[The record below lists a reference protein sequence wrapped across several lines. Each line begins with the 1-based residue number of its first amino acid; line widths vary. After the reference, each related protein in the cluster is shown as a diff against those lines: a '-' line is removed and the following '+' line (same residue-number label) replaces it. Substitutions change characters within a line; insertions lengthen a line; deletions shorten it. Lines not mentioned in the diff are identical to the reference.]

1 MSDEIQEELGDTSLS
16 ENLLKSDDTDLE
28 ANLPKTQRKSKK
40 FGLTMFKKET
50 TVKNETPKGQDPSL

>member
-1 MSDEIQEELGDTSLS
+1 MS
-16 ENLLKSDDTDLE
+16 ENLLKSEDTDLE